1 MGTGQNENANGLLR
15 QYLPKAMSLL
25 EITKQQ
31 VFDAVDKLNN
41 RPRKC
46 LEYKTPY
53 EVFEEMTGITRNNLL
68 GYALISRIQASM
80 GLGGSRIN
88 HQ

>member
-68 GYALISRIQASM
+68 GYALIT
-80 GLGGSRIN
+80 
-88 HQ
+88 